1 MSCFKSLRY
10 KPGRTPGRYKPQSQ
24 TWQDAWKNV
33 GFFLILLKPDY
44 IRAVV

>member
-1 MSCFKSLRY
+1 MSCFKSLRS
-10 KPGRTPGRYKPQSQ
+10 TQ

-33 GFFLILLKPDY
+33 VFFLILLKPDY